1 MLKKSLELFINKYRL
16 IVLFT
21 FGRMLGIRIKGN
33 CILLASLSMC
43 PSLHIEH
50 VPPPPPCFFA
60 FRPLTSLPPRV
71 VHEALL
77 LLFVFLFF
85 LMMR

>member
-50 VPPPPPCFFA
+50 VPPPPPVFLHFV
-60 FRPLTSLPPRV
+60 PSLPFPLGLCTRP
-71 VHEALL
+71 
-77 LLFVFLFF
+77 FCCYLFF
-85 LMMR
+85 SFF